1 MRDRRDT
8 ADQDAPLAS
17 WKPPAIVAATAVGI
31 VAAFYV
37 GGPGL
42 GMAAGALAAAA
53 IVVMAVRQAPRAAIV
68 PAPLRDLRRHALVV
82 TTRSLDDP
90 ATVSQIAWL
99 CGASDAE
106 PATAEIRVLV
116 PVPGRFL
123 DRWSSDRRNGVALAQ
138 RHCLLSL
145 ASLAKAGLRAEARVG
160 DEDVVLAVEDE
171 LRTFPATDVI
181 LVTPQ
186 GEPGDRAEEIAAEL
200 RARLQTDFLHLLAP
214 ARTAATPADGGGARR
229 AVDPRR
235 HAGREE
241 RLTGRPSSR
250 DEERS

>member
-1 MRDRRDT
+1 MRGTRDT

-17 WKPPAIVAATAVGI
+17 WKAPAIVAATAIGI
-31 VAAFYV
+31 VGAFYV

-42 GMAAGALAAAA
+42 GMAAGALAAGA
-53 IVVMAVRQAPRAAIV
+53 IIVMAVRQAPRAAIV
-68 PAPLRDLRRHALVV
+68 PAPLRDLRRHVLVV
-82 TTRSLDDP
+82 TTGSLDDP
-90 ATVSQIAWL
+90 QTASQIAWL
-99 CGASDAE
+99 CGTSDAE
-106 PATAEIRVLV
+106 APASEIRVLV
-116 PVPGRFL
+116 PVPRRFL

-181 LVTPQ
+181 LVTHQ
-186 GEPGDRAEEIAAEL
+186 AEPGGRAEEIASEL
-200 RARLQTDFLHLLAP
+200 RARLQTDFLHLLSA
-214 ARTAATPADGGGARR
+214 ARTAPAPEDGGGARR
-229 AVDPRR
+229 SVDPGR
-235 HAGREE
+235 HAARER

-250 DEERS
+250 DEKRS